1 MYIVLCNY
9 CKANSV
15 SLAPAENLRADN
27 NRCNFDLASANTE
40 LSSEKATSFDQ
51 TKLKQTIKFEIC
63 DHAALLLGITLADGR
78 DAFVYVVLPER

>member
-40 LSSEKATSFDQ
+40 LSSEKNNIIRPNKTQANNQ
-51 TKLKQTIKFEIC
+51 I
-63 DHAALLLGITLADGR
+63 
-78 DAFVYVVLPER
+78 